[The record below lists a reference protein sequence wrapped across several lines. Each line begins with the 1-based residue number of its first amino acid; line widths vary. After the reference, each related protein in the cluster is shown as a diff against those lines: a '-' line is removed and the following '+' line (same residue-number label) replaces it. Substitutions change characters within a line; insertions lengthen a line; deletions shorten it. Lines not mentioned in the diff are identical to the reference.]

1 MQDKKLVCSDCSQEF
16 DFTVREQE
24 FYQEKG
30 FENEPKR
37 CPDCRRAKKQAG
49 RQSFEIT
56 CADCGE
62 KATVPFEPKGDGPLY
77 CRECF
82 GKHRDEKGSEEH
94 VA

>member
-1 MQDKKLVCSDCSQEF
+1 MSGFEDKKIVCADCGNEF

-37 CPDCRRAKKQAG
+37 CQDCRRAKKNQA
-49 RQSFEIT
+49 REQHEIT
-56 CADCGE
+56 CADCG
-62 KATVPFEPKGDGPLY
+62 KTDTVPFQPKGDGPLY

-82 GKHRDEKGSEEH
+82 ANHRDQG
-94 VA
+94 